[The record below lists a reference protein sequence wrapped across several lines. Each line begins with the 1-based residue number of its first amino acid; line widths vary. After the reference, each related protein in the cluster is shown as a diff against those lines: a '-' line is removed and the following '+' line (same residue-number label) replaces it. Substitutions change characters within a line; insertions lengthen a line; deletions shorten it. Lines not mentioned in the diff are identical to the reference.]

1 MMTHMHI
8 METEKIGP
16 NLALD
21 LLWNYFVAFKPEG
34 FGPGPMVSP
43 VIKRLLEITFTLH
56 YPFNSSVK

>member
-1 MMTHMHI
+1 MHI

-43 VIKRLLEITFTLH
+43 VIKRLLEIIFTLH
-56 YPFNSSVK
+56 YPFN